1 MADVSTFFK
10 DVFNAPSFS
19 LLHQV
24 LVEICGNIFHALLL
38 PPGLSFNIHSRY
50 IFYHSDKEEEVEEEV
65 ETKVEKLT
73 WAPNHQLSSFI

>member
-1 MADVSTFFK
+1 MADDGDLADVSTFFK
-10 DVFNAPSFS
+10 DVINAPSFY

-38 PPGLSFNIHSRY
+38 PPGFSFNIHSRY
-50 IFYHSDKEEEVEEEV
+50 IFYHSEEEV
-65 ETKVEKLT
+65 ETTVEKLT